1 MRKFDPYLLG
11 GSASWFKIRNR
22 NYLQWLGCEELF
34 DGSAAPIQTI
44 RDGKVARSCVRT
56 CYLNRIMARFTAN
69 NQNKALHSLLLL
81 EYFGLADSSY
91 NALILSPFSNYLVA
105 TRQSAPMATH
115 NAIAR
120 GSINCGIEGL

>member
-44 RDGKVARSCVRT
+44 RDGKVVRSLCEDV
-56 CYLNRIMARFTAN
+56 
-69 NQNKALHSLLLL
+69 
-81 EYFGLADSSY
+81 LAKPNHGEIY
-91 NALILSPFSNYLVA
+91 
-105 TRQSAPMATH
+105 R
-115 NAIAR
+115 
-120 GSINCGIEGL
+120 